1 MDQLTTIETEPQQ
14 EFRFLPLA
22 LIDDPQAPI
31 RETMD
36 EKALAEL
43 VASIMEAGLIEPL
56 IVKDTGT
63 RWEVVAGH
71 RRWIACGIAG
81 MNTVPCMIRG
91 KSDVSDLAIMIHENA
106 FREDM
111 NPVEEARFY
120 ARALQELC
128 SNDVDILC
136 EKVRRDRNFVEG
148 RLLLL
153 IGYAPV
159 VAALEAGKIGIA
171 HARALNK
178 LKNVGFLPN
187 LLDSAVNQGATA
199 RAIAEWVRDADQLP
213 TLELPADN
221 AAASGDASAAALVD
235 TTPRCLF
242 CLSQKHAHVMKMVWL
257 HHTCSDLLDS
267 ALGRAEDTVSG

>member
-1 MDQLTTIETEPQQ
+1 MELLTTTETEPLQ
-14 EFRFLPLA
+14 EFRNLPLE
-22 LIDDPQAPI
+22 LIDDPGAPI
-31 RETMD
+31 RDTMD
-36 EKALAEL
+36 EVALAEL
-43 VASIMEAGLIEPL
+43 VISIQAVGLIEPL
-56 IVKDTGT
+56 VVKDVGT
-63 RWEVVAGH
+63 RWEVIAGH
-71 RRWIACGIAG
+71 RRWIACGMAG
-81 MNTVPCMIRG
+81 LKTVPCMIRG
-91 KSDVSDLAIMIHENA
+91 KSEVADLAIMIHENA

-120 ARALQELC
+120 ARAMQELC
-128 SNDVDILC
+128 GNDVDVLC

-153 IGYAPV
+153 MGYAPV

-178 LKNVGFLPN
+178 LKNIGFLPN
-187 LLDSAVNQGATA
+187 LLDSAMNQGATA
-199 RAIAEWVRDADQLP
+199 RAVAEWVRDADQLP

-221 AAASGDASAAALVD
+221 AAASGDGSAAALID

-257 HHTCSDLLDS
+257 HHTCSDLLDA
-267 ALGRAEDTVSG
+267 ALGRAEGTATY